1 MIFIKDYVEGLP
13 KWFIP
18 IGPFVL
24 VVLALLIQ
32 HLFAPFIGPRVFLL
46 LYPAVFIGSFFG
58 VFWSSVFATVFAA
71 IAACLLMFN
80 GQHSLDPDADSFAVL
95 VFFFSGLSSIYLGQS
110 NLIQKLYGDEM
121 KKAVSTRDEFLS
133 IASHELKTPIT
144 SLKLQIQMTKRKL
157 LSGNKL
163 LEENLVK
170 SLEVQEKQVT
180 RLTGLVEELL
190 NVTRIQSGKFNYTFE
205 EIDLGELINDIV
217 DKYSD
222 EFKAA
227 KCKLSVYASK
237 SLIVRGDPFR
247 LEQVLVNLLSNAL
260 KYAAGKPI
268 EIQTFTDDDLVKLVI
283 KDSGMGISSEKLEK
297 IFDRYE
303 RAGSHRNISGLGL
316 GLFIVKEIVTQHDGR
331 VYVDSELGKGSS
343 FTVELPLFKNNFKQ
357 DGSIQNE
364 LH

>member
-13 KWFIP
+13 KWCMP
-18 IGPFVL
+18 CAPFVL
-24 VVLALLIQ
+24 VLLALIFQQVLE
-32 HLFAPFIGPRVFLL
+32 PVIGPRIFLL

-58 VFWSSVFATVFAA
+58 VFWSSVAATIFAA
-71 IAACLLMFN
+71 ISACLLMFN
-80 GQHSLDPDADSFAVL
+80 GQHSLNPEADTFAVL
-95 VFFFSGLSSIYLGQS
+95 VFFFSGLISIYLGQT

-163 LEENLVK
+163 IQENLVK

-190 NVTRIQSGKFNYTFE
+190 NVTRIQSGKFTYTFE
-205 EIDLGELINDIV
+205 EIDLGEFINDIV

-227 KCKLSVYASK
+227 KCKLSVFASK
-237 SLIVRGDPFR
+237 SIIVRADPFR
-247 LEQVLVNLLSNAL
+247 LEQVLVNLLTNAL

-268 EIQTFTDDDLVKLVI
+268 EIQTVADDDLVKIII

-331 VYVDSELGKGSS
+331 VFVESELNKGST
-343 FTVELPLFKNNFKQ
+343 FTVELPLHKPRYNY
-357 DGSIQNE
+357 DGLIQNE